1 MPWKTFKNER
11 PNEGKKVLIWRFL
24 NRNYKVAHY
33 KKIGNHQPYWV
44 GYNHNVVIADENDMW
59 MEFEYVEKP

>member
-11 PNEGKKVLIWRFL
+11 PNEGKKVLIWRFS

-33 KKIGNHQPYWV
+33 KKIGTSPEYWI
-44 GYNHNVVIADENDMW
+44 GYNHAVIEVNPNDKW
-59 MEFEYVEKP
+59 MEFEYVEKT